1 MWSVLPLGYTFRP
14 QVLRWG
20 LGAHDICFKNK
31 YAAASSPP
39 GRIAVCKRMSDVQS
53 RLFAKFFTYGQVLP
67 THRLKHS
74 QHGGLF
80 QPTFTEA
87 IRLLSSPSASA
98 APSSPPSSSD
108 PFSSD
113 ALPYHTPFPTTYS
126 TNGQDVVPV
135 PSVHPINRYS
145 WVHVFP
151 EGAVHQ
157 HPSLDM
163 RYFKWGVSRLVLES
177 EPMPDVVPIFIDGFQ
192 HVMPED
198 RAFPR
203 FVPRIGNN
211 IRVAFG
217 DVVDSEAV
225 FGDLR
230 KRWRELVGRR
240 RHALGRPTGEE
251 EVLGEMRDAELRDGS
266 EAREI
271 RIEVT
276 RRVRREVMKLRQQL
290 GYPEGDPALEDAETW
305 AKEKEGKKYRSAV
318 DGSLINQD

>member
-1 MWSVLPLGYTFRP
+1 MWSVLPLGYTFKP
-14 QVLRWG
+14 HILRWG
-20 LGAHDICFKNK
+20 LGAHDICFTNK
-31 YAAASSPP
+31 YAASLCPKSILERA
-39 GRIAVCKRMSDVQS
+39 SDVQF
-53 RLFAKFFTYGQVLP
+53 RMFANFFTYGQVLP

-87 IRLLSSPSASA
+87 IRLLSSSSPSAA
-98 APSSPPSSSD
+98 SSYPPRSSSD
-108 PFSSD
+108 PSTSGT
-113 ALPYHTPFPTTYS
+113 LPYHTSFPENF
-126 TNGQDVVPV
+126 TNGQDVVPS
-135 PSVHPINRYS
+135 PSIHSINRYS

-163 RYFKWGVSRLVLES
+163 RYFKWGVSRLILES
-177 EPMPDVVPIFIDGFQ
+177 EPLPDVVPIFVDGFQ

-198 RAFPR
+198 RTFPR
-203 FVPRIGNN
+203 FLPRIRKN

-217 DVVDSEAV
+217 DVVDSEAL

-230 KRWRELVGRR
+230 RRWRELVERR
-240 RHALGRPTGEE
+240 RNGIGRFGGE
-251 EVLGEMRDAELRDGS
+251 EVLGELRDEELRDGP

-271 RIEVT
+271 RIEVA
-276 RRVRREVMKLRQQL
+276 RRVREEVMKLRRQM
-290 GYPEGDPALEDAETW
+290 GYPDGDPALGDAETW

>member
-1 MWSVLPLGYTFRP
+1 MTYVSKTSMLPQPSRHP
-14 QVLRWG
+14 
-20 LGAHDICFKNK
+20 FKR
-31 YAAASSPP
+31 A
-39 GRIAVCKRMSDVQS
+39 SDVPS
-53 RLFAKFFTYGQVLP
+53 RLFANFFTYGQVLP

-87 IRLLSSPSASA
+87 IRLLSSPSAASA
-98 APSSPPSSSD
+98 AAAASSVPSSSD
-108 PFSSD
+108 EPSPRT
-113 ALPYHTPFPTTYS
+113 LPYHTPFPRTYS
-126 TNGQDVVPV
+126 TNGQDVVPL
-135 PSVHPINRYS
+135 PSIHPINRYS

-163 RYFKWGVSRLVLES
+163 RYFKWGISRLILES

-198 RAFPR
+198 RRFPR
-203 FVPRIGNN
+203 FLPRIGNN
-211 IRVAFG
+211 IRIAFG
-217 DVVDSEAV
+217 DVLDSEAV

-230 KRWRELVGRR
+230 KKWRELVRKRR
-240 RHALGRPTGEE
+240 NALGKSAGE
-251 EVLGEMRDAELRDGS
+251 EVLGEVRDEQLREGP

-271 RIEVT
+271 RIEVA
-276 RRVRREVMKLRQQL
+276 RRVRREVMRLRRQM
-290 GYPEGDPALEDAETW
+290 GYPEGDPTLEDAETW